1 MKIAMI
7 IIVLMLLFYAAIILM
22 AVKYGKEPVEK
33 RSKAANRKSFSLNV
47 SKEDWLVL
55 SILPAF
61 FIAPKFGAF
70 YFFAVIFWVVKN
82 RKKHSETVHRDYA
95 KKEHEPEFSK
105 QDKMRVL
112 AGMDFKGKH
121 PKAIHSISI
130 LGGIGDDDLI

>member
-33 RSKAANRKSFSLNV
+33 RSKAANRKSLSLNV

-55 SILPAF
+55 SILPAC
-61 FIAPKFGAF
+61 FIAPEFGAF

-82 RKKHSETVHRDYA
+82 RKKHSETVHRDLVENGH
-95 KKEHEPEFSK
+95 KLEFSK
-105 QDKMRVL
+105 QDKMKVL

-121 PKAIHSISI
+121 PKAFHSITVF
-130 LGGIGDDDLI
+130 GKATDDDF